1 METSP
6 PVASRTPRASRTAA
20 VFKPEARSRVTNGHD
35 LLPGVDGRG
44 LWARRFRD
52 VLALHLSD
60 LGGELACSEA
70 EKALVRRVACLIVE
84 LERLEVRFAEAGEAE
99 GQSLERYQRV
109 ANTLRRLLES
119 LGLQRRAKD
128 ITPTLREYLHARV
141 VEPTGSPDDD
151 EPAEGPD
158 DEEAHTGDL
167 PRGEAG

>member
-1 METSP
+1 
-6 PVASRTPRASRTAA
+6 
-20 VFKPEARSRVTNGHD
+20 
-35 LLPGVDGRG
+35 
-44 LWARRFRD
+44 
-52 VLALHLSD
+52 
-60 LGGELACSEA
+60 
-70 EKALVRRVACLIVE
+70 
-84 LERLEVRFAEAGEAE
+84 LEVRFAEAGEAE